1 MGDGENETAHVAYP
15 HGQTIF
21 HNKDGK
27 HHSAL
32 NKNNKKQCWGTWN
45 QIRSN
50 PGLDIEL

>member
-1 MGDGENETAHVAYP
+1 MGDRENETAHVAYP

-32 NKNNKKQCWGTWN
+32 NKNNKNQCWGNLEPDKKQSW
-45 QIRSN
+45 S
-50 PGLDIEL
+50 